1 MWLNPQ
7 GLWSPLLKKSLME
20 NFIFWHCFLLIIYN
34 EELKI
39 RIYSFTTYCMSTHNS
54 LRYHFKKTMTEIAL
68 LDRQPWWR
76 NARSKYST
84 VHFHQILPVTQVIL
98 HGFLFSSCFTQQKSE
113 NFKKTF
119 LVIGFS
125 ENWSQIFTPCKI
137 AKFHL
142 ISRSGNFVEKRSFL
156 RVSPETLWKLCLSAK
171 YLHQEIRWNFGI
183 LHSVASIF
191 QLISEIIRFWLIL
204 SLNKNWQTI
213 YAVTFTFILKNTMA

>member
-20 NFIFWHCFLLIIYN
+20 NFIFWQCFLLIIYN

-54 LRYHFKKTMTEIAL
+54 LKYHFKKTMTEIAL

-84 VHFHQILPVTQVIL
+84 VHFHQVLPVTQVIL
-98 HGFLFSSCFTQQKSE
+98 HGFLFSSCF
-113 NFKKTF
+113 
-119 LVIGFS
+119 S
-125 ENWSQIFTPCKI
+125 ENWSQIFTPCKL

-156 RVSPETLWKLCLSAK
+156 RVSPETLWNLCLSAK

-191 QLISEIIRFWLIL
+191 QSISEIIRFWLIL

-213 YAVTFTFILKNTMA
+213 YALTFTFILKNTMA